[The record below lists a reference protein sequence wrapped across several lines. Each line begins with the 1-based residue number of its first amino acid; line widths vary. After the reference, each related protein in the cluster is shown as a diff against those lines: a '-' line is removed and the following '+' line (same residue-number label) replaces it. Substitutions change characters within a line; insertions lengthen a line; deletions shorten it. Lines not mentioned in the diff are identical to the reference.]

1 MEKKNQINNKNYSGN
16 YSDAKLWKK
25 LSKYANEMGKKL
37 VYNVLVLYYAMMQP
51 DVPLRYKAEIVG
63 ALGYVI
69 LPTDLIPDFIP
80 VGGFADDLAAV
91 AFAVN
96 HVINIITPEVKD
108 KASEKVHDIFGTT
121 DGCDLAS

>member
-1 MEKKNQINNKNYSGN
+1 MKNSKKINNKNYSGN

-51 DVPLRYKAEIVG
+51 EVPLHYKAEIVG

-80 VGGFADDLAAV
+80 VVGFTDDLAAV

-96 HVINIITPEVKD
+96 HVISIITPEVKA
-108 KASEKVHDIFGTT
+108 KAREKVCDIFGS
-121 DGCDLAS
+121 DSGCDLA

>member
-108 KASEKVHDIFGTT
+108 KASEKVRDIFGTT

>member
-96 HVINIITPEVKD
+96 HVISIITPEVKG
-108 KASEKVHDIFGTT
+108 KASEKVRDIFGTT
-121 DGCDLAS
+121 DSCDLAS